1 MFLEKAEMNNSED
14 LQMTLMLYNIKIS
27 NHHYDYNHSLRKLQ
41 GDYPEKEK
49 NMRKKV
55 ILVTGAAGEIGT
67 ALIAKLLS
75 QKVENILA
83 LDIRPVDEKLGSQ
96 VIQVVGDICDHA
108 LLERLISEYEIE
120 TIYHLAALLST
131 RAEFTPEAAHRVNV
145 EGTLG
150 LLQVASEQSDWRGV
164 PVLFIFPSSVA
175 IYGLPDLETKAQFQK
190 VREWEWNYPR
200 TMYGCNKLYC
210 ELLGMYYSEYY
221 RQLAVEQP
229 VKLDFR
235 SVRFPGL
242 ISAYTVPSGGTS
254 DFGPEMLH
262 AAAKGQPYA
271 CFVREDT
278 RIPFMVMPDA
288 VKALIDLAS
297 AKAEKLSRR
306 VYNVTSFSLSATE
319 FREMVLKAFPQ
330 AEITFK
336 PDLKRQG
343 IVDSWPE
350 DMNDNDARRDWGW
363 QPDYDLERSFNE
375 YLVPNISMRYLKR

>member
-1 MFLEKAEMNNSED
+1 
-14 LQMTLMLYNIKIS
+14 
-27 NHHYDYNHSLRKLQ
+27 
-41 GDYPEKEK
+41 
-49 NMRKKV
+49 MRKKI

-67 ALIAKLLS
+67 ALIDQLIS

-83 LDIRPVDEKLGSQ
+83 LDIRPVDERLRSK

-108 LLERLISEYEIE
+108 LLERLVSEYEIE

-150 LLQVASEQSDWRGV
+150 LLQIAGEQSDWRGEA
-164 PVLFIFPSSVA
+164 VLFIFPSSVA
-175 IYGLPDLETKAQFQK
+175 VYGLPDLKTKTQFPK

-210 ELLGMYYSEYY
+210 EMLGIYYSEFY
-221 RQLAVEQP
+221 RQLAAERP
-229 VKLDFR
+229 VMLDFR

-254 DFGPEMLH
+254 DYGPEMLH

-271 CFVREDT
+271 CFVRPDT

-288 VKALIDLAS
+288 IKALIDLAS
-297 AKAEKLSRR
+297 AKRQQLSRK
-306 VYNVTSFSLSATE
+306 VYNVTSYSLSAAE
-319 FREMVLKAFPQ
+319 FREMVMKAFPK
-330 AEITFK
+330 AEITFE

-350 DMNDNDARRDWGW
+350 DMNDNDARRDWNW
-363 QPDYDLERSFNE
+363 KPEYDLERSFAE
-375 YLVPNISMRYLKR
+375 YLVPNIRKRYQA

>member
-1 MFLEKAEMNNSED
+1 
-14 LQMTLMLYNIKIS
+14 
-27 NHHYDYNHSLRKLQ
+27 
-41 GDYPEKEK
+41 
-49 NMRKKV
+49 MRKKI

-67 ALIAKLLS
+67 ALIDKLLS

-83 LDIRPVDEKLGSQ
+83 LDIRPVDERLRSK

-108 LLERLISEYEIE
+108 LLARLVSEYEIE

-150 LLQVASEQSDWRGV
+150 LLQIASEQSDWRGE

-175 IYGLPDLETKAQFQK
+175 VYGLPDLKTKAQFPK

-210 ELLGMYYSEYY
+210 EMLGIYYSEFY
-221 RQLAVEQP
+221 RQLAAERP
-229 VKLDFR
+229 VMLDFR

-254 DFGPEMLH
+254 DYGPEMLH
-262 AAAKGQPYA
+262 AAAKEQPYA
-271 CFVREDT
+271 CFVRPDT

-288 VKALIDLAS
+288 IKALIDLAA
-297 AKAEKLSRR
+297 AKRNQLSRK
-306 VYNVTSFSLSATE
+306 VYNVTSYSLSAAE
-319 FREMVLKAFPQ
+319 FREMVINAFPN
-330 AEITFK
+330 AEITFE

-350 DMNDNDARRDWGW
+350 DMNDNDARRDWNW
-363 QPDYDLERSFNE
+363 KPEYNLERSFQE
-375 YLVPNISMRYLKR
+375 YLIPNIRRRYQN